1 MSDPIAAAEAAGKA
15 RDIANR
21 FETAVFLIAYGIAE
35 KDGLYEADP
44 HRYPYSQAFRHGM
57 NILAALC
64 AECSDDAEE
73 LLPTFNESDF
83 IRNSAASDVREWTAR
98 WRDECREA
106 VEGCR
111 SIEIGPL
118 ASVDGDYFAATS
130 ECYEVLR
137 FAENDLLGGHQER
150 RVYEFLR
157 AGTQEQYVYGR
168 RMLIRHPLLTWNE
181 YVRIKTG
188 LALGDPDPLDQGEA
202 DTIDPVWLQEFVSM
216 AYEPVPGA
224 AKVCP
229 SCGWTM
235 TMRGKQPHCSSAT
248 CAKAV
253 TGDFD
258 KLDSVAHD
266 AFRLS
271 RGVMHYISS
280 PGKLEL
286 AIAEAAAGL
295 GLKYEMW
302 PLKDTCDIL
311 IHLPDGRMPCRRRQG
326 IRPRRAACPRDR
338 GRRRHRPDVRGR
350 GGLCRA
356 GPSRTGPSRI
366 SRAMQ
371 CRPARQDRLFMRNAA
386 QLLETTRCRREG
398 RHAMS
403 EPNDTAQEG
412 FDQLKRNLEV
422 RYPEDSDLSL
432 DEFLNVESLL
442 ALAVRVCGPGADP
455 RKADRLLSNYQL
467 IRPETIGADGHLMQ
481 MARRH
486 LFSLAS
492 STAWRRLLGLYER
505 AEYER
510 YRFFDIA
517 NGGMALREHPLTGI
531 DRMPIYIDRL
541 LGDVKL
547 SHKNVV
553 ARPKGRYSYT
563 CKPEATGDTTVTGSI
578 RWVTIPDAVPPQTG
592 KIDDIPRKS
601 RRPPIDITLDELIST
616 ADEVGEKTG
625 KTHYAAVLRRVKD
638 QGLLKRARG
647 GSTSVADG
655 LRLDEVVSLVG
666 LVGAGKSVLANMLI
680 VCLAKRG
687 LRAVSLLNSV
697 SDVMESVVLL
707 REAGISASPL
717 VSRGRRIERL
727 DEFFDHDDSMLLDH
741 SASKYLETACIM
753 DGLSS
758 SDPEACGYGSTP
770 CRGLR
775 SKKGGANSCP
785 YWDVCPSQA
794 MARESLTSDVVV
806 TTPTGFATM
815 IVGRER
821 KAFFEEALQQ
831 FDVVLFDEADRVQAQ
846 LDGCFAPSMSFQE
859 LIRNAADPTA
869 VAMKRRPDDKMR
881 DFNEEL
887 FYDLRQKSEPV
898 AKALLKSVR
907 DDRMAKWRIVKD
919 EAFTSLSLLNDLL
932 EQGLPKQV
940 YEDADKLINPY
951 RFEIAKKSLDGGGA
965 ALNKLSQAVATSCEG
980 IDDDTHSYSLNEYLA
995 ACGCSEL
1002 PDELRTRF
1010 SFALKVIR
1018 FDSYLRELASA
1029 QDLLSF
1035 KDDSV
1040 DELYN
1045 FLKFSYTRQQHYL
1058 PNSLIGNIF
1067 GMKLDG
1073 NDLRLFRQFAFGRAF
1088 MCSLPWL
1095 DTDPAGAA
1103 LGPHVLL
1110 LSGSSWEPGCLQYHV
1125 NRPVDY
1131 LLEAEPWKAAKLS
1144 TSTVRDLGIE
1154 QNVSGS
1160 AAEMRSGNL
1169 GIVLS
1174 QTMATLRDELD
1185 AEGAGKALVIVNSY
1199 REAEDARDRIEQEF
1213 RRKGQ
1218 AIKVAALVRNNHDH
1232 REHFVPRSEVYKFC
1246 DHPAKVLVAPA
1257 MAIERGFNIVDR
1269 GGHAVFTSLIFSVR
1283 PMGTP
1288 HDLGGRYRKLNGL
1301 IEREV
1306 GDYPANPGEFAT
1318 EVRASAWRTWKT
1330 MERDE
1335 NLPMGAWRTMGRQ
1348 FLVDDAIST
1357 LMVTIIQIFGRLARL
1372 ADKERPAPHVY
1383 FADAA
1388 FRGGDGK
1395 LSFRTLEELGA
1406 YMECLMHD
1414 SDQPEVAKA
1423 LYGPFYE
1430 SFRKGIGNVGL

>member
-1 MSDPIAAAEAAGKA
+1 
-15 RDIANR
+15 
-21 FETAVFLIAYGIAE
+21 
-35 KDGLYEADP
+35 
-44 HRYPYSQAFRHGM
+44 M
-57 NILAALC
+57 N
-64 AECSDDAEE
+64 
-73 LLPTFNESDF
+73 
-83 IRNSAASDVREWTAR
+83 
-98 WRDECREA
+98 
-106 VEGCR
+106 
-111 SIEIGPL
+111 
-118 ASVDGDYFAATS
+118 
-130 ECYEVLR
+130 
-137 FAENDLLGGHQER
+137 
-150 RVYEFLR
+150 
-157 AGTQEQYVYGR
+157 
-168 RMLIRHPLLTWNE
+168 
-181 YVRIKTG
+181 
-188 LALGDPDPLDQGEA
+188 
-202 DTIDPVWLQEFVSM
+202 
-216 AYEPVPGA
+216 
-224 AKVCP
+224 
-229 SCGWTM
+229 
-235 TMRGKQPHCSSAT
+235 
-248 CAKAV
+248 
-253 TGDFD
+253 
-258 KLDSVAHD
+258 
-266 AFRLS
+266 
-271 RGVMHYISS
+271 
-280 PGKLEL
+280 
-286 AIAEAAAGL
+286 
-295 GLKYEMW
+295 
-302 PLKDTCDIL
+302 
-311 IHLPDGRMPCRRRQG
+311 
-326 IRPRRAACPRDR
+326 
-338 GRRRHRPDVRGR
+338 
-350 GGLCRA
+350 
-356 GPSRTGPSRI
+356 
-366 SRAMQ
+366 
-371 CRPARQDRLFMRNAA
+371 
-386 QLLETTRCRREG
+386 
-398 RHAMS
+398 

-758 SDPEACGYGSTP
+758 SDPKACGYGSTP

-869 VAMKRRPDDKMR
+869 AAMKRRPDDKMR

-907 DDRMAKWRIVKD
+907 DDRVAKWRIVKD

-951 RFEIAKKSLDGGGA
+951 RFEIAKKSLDGGDA

-980 IDDDTHSYSLNEYLA
+980 IEFEVRKTGEVQTVTMYDSPISISGEIDKRQEIADPTAKNTEANGDGLNTAETKASDDGSYAYTIDFRSTSNTWTDEFTVEDDLTAAVDGRAQLTSITTPQALEDYDGKMNVWYRTDKTPDDHVDESGANATLTDGHENPWLSDEATAPTLGEDGRAVDFTGWKLWRADVPTTEAAELAVADLGLEEGEHVTAIRFEYGRVEQGFTTRDGGWDREGIMDVHDDIASAEDTAAENGSHTDDSGTGTGTAYAPAIVRMKATDGYTAGTSLDNYARVDLTRNGGGDGLEDHDEDQVTQTAKAVTVSPTNLDQTGRNVIIGLVATLA
-995 ACGCSEL
+995 AAAAAAAAL
-1002 PDELRTRF
+1002 IYRRRHAYPDP
-1010 SFALKVIR
+1010 V
-1018 FDSYLRELASA
+1018 
-1029 QDLLSF
+1029 
-1035 KDDSV
+1035 
-1040 DELYN
+1040 
-1045 FLKFSYTRQQHYL
+1045 
-1058 PNSLIGNIF
+1058 
-1067 GMKLDG
+1067 
-1073 NDLRLFRQFAFGRAF
+1073 
-1088 MCSLPWL
+1088 
-1095 DTDPAGAA
+1095 PAG
-1103 LGPHVLL
+1103 GEDD
-1110 LSGSSWEPGCLQYHV
+1110 GYE
-1125 NRPVDY
+1125 
-1131 LLEAEPWKAAKLS
+1131 
-1144 TSTVRDLGIE
+1144 
-1154 QNVSGS
+1154 
-1160 AAEMRSGNL
+1160 
-1169 GIVLS
+1169 
-1174 QTMATLRDELD
+1174 
-1185 AEGAGKALVIVNSY
+1185 
-1199 REAEDARDRIEQEF
+1199 EDARGREYRDDRYPD
-1213 RRKGQ
+1213 G
-1218 AIKVAALVRNNHDH
+1218 
-1232 REHFVPRSEVYKFC
+1232 Y
-1246 DHPAKVLVAPA
+1246 
-1257 MAIERGFNIVDR
+1257 DR
-1269 GGHAVFTSLIFSVR
+1269 DPYGYDDGYR
-1283 PMGTP
+1283 
-1288 HDLGGRYRKLNGL
+1288 DRY
-1301 IEREV
+1301 
-1306 GDYPANPGEFAT
+1306 
-1318 EVRASAWRTWKT
+1318 
-1330 MERDE
+1330 
-1335 NLPMGAWRTMGRQ
+1335 
-1348 FLVDDAIST
+1348 
-1357 LMVTIIQIFGRLARL
+1357 
-1372 ADKERPAPHVY
+1372 
-1383 FADAA
+1383 
-1388 FRGGDGK
+1388 
-1395 LSFRTLEELGA
+1395 
-1406 YMECLMHD
+1406 
-1414 SDQPEVAKA
+1414 
-1423 LYGPFYE
+1423 
-1430 SFRKGIGNVGL
+1430 

>member
-157 AGTQEQYVYGR
+157 AGTQEQYAYGR

-229 SCGWTM
+229 NCGWTM

-311 IHLPDGRMPCRRRQG
+311 IHLPDGRQ
-326 IRPRRAACPRDR
+326 
-338 GRRRHRPDVRGR
+338 
-350 GGLCRA
+350 
-356 GPSRTGPSRI
+356 
-366 SRAMQ
+366 
-371 CRPARQDRLFMRNAA
+371 
-386 QLLETTRCRREG
+386 
-398 RHAMS
+398 
-403 EPNDTAQEG
+403 
-412 FDQLKRNLEV
+412 
-422 RYPEDSDLSL
+422 
-432 DEFLNVESLL
+432 
-442 ALAVRVCGPGADP
+442 LAVDA
-455 RKADRLLSNYQL
+455 KAY
-467 IRPETIGADGHLMQ
+467 G
-481 MARRH
+481 
-486 LFSLAS
+486 
-492 STAWRRLLGLYER
+492 R
-505 AEYER
+505 AER
-510 YRFFDIA
+510 LA
-517 NGGMALREHPLTGI
+517 REIEDDTGI
-531 DRMPIYIDRL
+531 AQMCADEVAY
-541 LGDVKL
+541 
-547 SHKNVV
+547 VV
-553 ARPKGRYSYT
+553 
-563 CKPEATGDTTVTGSI
+563 
-578 RWVTIPDAVPPQTG
+578 PDQTG

-647 GSTSVADG
+647 GSTSVADD

-907 DDRMAKWRIVKD
+907 DDRVAKWRIVKD

-951 RFEIAKKSLDGGGA
+951 RFEIAKKSLDGGDA

-1160 AAEMRSGNL
+1160 AAEIRSGNL

-1174 QTMATLRDELD
+1174 QTMATLKDELD
-1185 AEGAGKALVIVNSY
+1185 ADGAGKALVIVNSY

-1406 YMECLMHD
+1406 YMERLMHD

>member
-1 MSDPIAAAEAAGKA
+1 
-15 RDIANR
+15 
-21 FETAVFLIAYGIAE
+21 
-35 KDGLYEADP
+35 
-44 HRYPYSQAFRHGM
+44 
-57 NILAALC
+57 
-64 AECSDDAEE
+64 
-73 LLPTFNESDF
+73 
-83 IRNSAASDVREWTAR
+83 
-98 WRDECREA
+98 
-106 VEGCR
+106 
-111 SIEIGPL
+111 
-118 ASVDGDYFAATS
+118 
-130 ECYEVLR
+130 
-137 FAENDLLGGHQER
+137 
-150 RVYEFLR
+150 
-157 AGTQEQYVYGR
+157 
-168 RMLIRHPLLTWNE
+168 
-181 YVRIKTG
+181 
-188 LALGDPDPLDQGEA
+188 
-202 DTIDPVWLQEFVSM
+202 
-216 AYEPVPGA
+216 
-224 AKVCP
+224 
-229 SCGWTM
+229 
-235 TMRGKQPHCSSAT
+235 
-248 CAKAV
+248 
-253 TGDFD
+253 
-258 KLDSVAHD
+258 
-266 AFRLS
+266 
-271 RGVMHYISS
+271 
-280 PGKLEL
+280 
-286 AIAEAAAGL
+286 
-295 GLKYEMW
+295 
-302 PLKDTCDIL
+302 
-311 IHLPDGRMPCRRRQG
+311 
-326 IRPRRAACPRDR
+326 
-338 GRRRHRPDVRGR
+338 
-350 GGLCRA
+350 
-356 GPSRTGPSRI
+356 
-366 SRAMQ
+366 
-371 CRPARQDRLFMRNAA
+371 
-386 QLLETTRCRREG
+386 
-398 RHAMS
+398 MS

-907 DDRMAKWRIVKD
+907 DDRVAKWRIVKD

-932 EQGLPKQV
+932 NRMENTGDSQAKIRWRKVAAALPEATDPTACIVALPGAESYKPKGK
-940 YEDADKLINPY
+940 D
-951 RFEIAKKSLDGGGA
+951 DGGDPKR
-965 ALNKLSQAVATSCEG
+965 ALRIAFAKTGRLTQFIEPEDSKDSPEIRARVAVRDLMRQLGFVPEPARNSRG
-980 IDDDTHSYSLNEYLA
+980 IDTSIPAIGLKVYNSGNGKARASFPYCVRQDMRSGAVTVYCPL
-995 ACGCSEL
+995 L
-1002 PDELRTRF
+1002 PD
-1010 SFALKVIR
+1010 
-1018 FDSYLRELASA
+1018 
-1029 QDLLSF
+1029 
-1035 KDDSV
+1035 
-1040 DELYN
+1040 
-1045 FLKFSYTRQQHYL
+1045 
-1058 PNSLIGNIF
+1058 G
-1067 GMKLDG
+1067 
-1073 NDLRLFRQFAFGRAF
+1073 
-1088 MCSLPWL
+1088 SLPYWR
-1095 DTDPAGAA
+1095 A
-1103 LGPHVLL
+1103 LIEFAR
-1110 LSGSSWEPGCLQYHV
+1110 LSGSEGFPDSCKRANGMALKRMLH
-1125 NRPVDY
+1125 
-1131 LLEAEPWKAAKLS
+1131 
-1144 TSTVRDLGIE
+1144 
-1154 QNVSGS
+1154 
-1160 AAEMRSGNL
+1160 
-1169 GIVLS
+1169 GIVR
-1174 QTMATLRDELD
+1174 ATGDRPEL
-1185 AEGAGKALVIVNSY
+1185 LLVNSY
-1199 REAEDARDRIEQEF
+1199 GRIRQRDWWPGISDSGLESGPLSYGPTGYEEPLGLAGSKLRILRIRSGLNGEVPDWFTDEVAAGGADDGTVPNRRDKQGLFKMDGYFLALAPRPGDAQYKWSARGSKYDSPTAAFCEKTINEYCLLSPGGEAE
-1213 RRKGQ
+1213 
-1218 AIKVAALVRNNHDH
+1218 ALASVKYAEALRGCM
-1232 REHFVPRSEVYKFC
+1232 VQLYKN
-1246 DHPAKVLVAPA
+1246 DMRV
-1257 MAIERGFNIVDR
+1257 
-1269 GGHAVFTSLIFSVR
+1269 
-1283 PMGTP
+1283 
-1288 HDLGGRYRKLNGL
+1288 
-1301 IEREV
+1301 
-1306 GDYPANPGEFAT
+1306 
-1318 EVRASAWRTWKT
+1318 
-1330 MERDE
+1330 
-1335 NLPMGAWRTMGRQ
+1335 NLPAPLHLAEQVEEYIWDWELTGR
-1348 FLVDDAIST
+1348 
-1357 LMVTIIQIFGRLARL
+1357 R
-1372 ADKERPAPHVY
+1372 
-1383 FADAA
+1383 
-1388 FRGGDGK
+1388 
-1395 LSFRTLEELGA
+1395 
-1406 YMECLMHD
+1406 
-1414 SDQPEVAKA
+1414 
-1423 LYGPFYE
+1423 
-1430 SFRKGIGNVGL
+1430 

>member
-1 MSDPIAAAEAAGKA
+1 
-15 RDIANR
+15 
-21 FETAVFLIAYGIAE
+21 
-35 KDGLYEADP
+35 
-44 HRYPYSQAFRHGM
+44 
-57 NILAALC
+57 
-64 AECSDDAEE
+64 
-73 LLPTFNESDF
+73 
-83 IRNSAASDVREWTAR
+83 
-98 WRDECREA
+98 
-106 VEGCR
+106 
-111 SIEIGPL
+111 
-118 ASVDGDYFAATS
+118 
-130 ECYEVLR
+130 
-137 FAENDLLGGHQER
+137 
-150 RVYEFLR
+150 
-157 AGTQEQYVYGR
+157 
-168 RMLIRHPLLTWNE
+168 
-181 YVRIKTG
+181 
-188 LALGDPDPLDQGEA
+188 
-202 DTIDPVWLQEFVSM
+202 
-216 AYEPVPGA
+216 
-224 AKVCP
+224 
-229 SCGWTM
+229 
-235 TMRGKQPHCSSAT
+235 
-248 CAKAV
+248 
-253 TGDFD
+253 
-258 KLDSVAHD
+258 
-266 AFRLS
+266 
-271 RGVMHYISS
+271 
-280 PGKLEL
+280 
-286 AIAEAAAGL
+286 
-295 GLKYEMW
+295 
-302 PLKDTCDIL
+302 
-311 IHLPDGRMPCRRRQG
+311 
-326 IRPRRAACPRDR
+326 
-338 GRRRHRPDVRGR
+338 
-350 GGLCRA
+350 
-356 GPSRTGPSRI
+356 
-366 SRAMQ
+366 
-371 CRPARQDRLFMRNAA
+371 
-386 QLLETTRCRREG
+386 
-398 RHAMS
+398 MS
-403 EPNDTAQEG
+403 EPNDTAREG

-578 RWVTIPDAVPPQTG
+578 RWVTMPDAVPPQTG

-727 DEFFDHDDSMLLDH
+727 DEFFDHDDSMLLGH

-869 VAMKRRPDDKMR
+869 AAMKRRPDDKMR

-907 DDRMAKWRIVKD
+907 DDRVAKWRIVKD

-951 RFEIAKKSLDGGGA
+951 RFEIAKKSLYGGDA

-1174 QTMATLRDELD
+1174 QTMATLKDELD
-1185 AEGAGKALVIVNSY
+1185 ADGAGKALVIVNSY

-1232 REHFVPRSEVYKFC
+1232 RERFVPRSEVYKFC

-1269 GGHAVFTSLIFSVR
+1269 GGRELDLRCVERVNVLAVDRIGDAVVGAQHQRVLRQVGAGALRVRVEVIEARRVADAGAVQVVDEIGVGLAHDRLEDVRLEIEAGPVPRLEAPALEVSGIELHQQRGVAFGHDRRQLEEIADEDHLLRAVARHGLGDHPHHVVEQVDAAHRDLVDDDYLRGVEHLAGPLGAIGGADPRRDFQRAVDRRAVREVQRGDAGGRQGEEIDVARLQVRYEGVEHVALTRAGVAREKHVPPVPQRAHRLGLFRCKAVTVCHFHIPSSVR
-1283 PMGTP
+1283 P
-1288 HDLGGRYRKLNGL
+1288 
-1301 IEREV
+1301 
-1306 GDYPANPGEFAT
+1306 
-1318 EVRASAWRTWKT
+1318 
-1330 MERDE
+1330 
-1335 NLPMGAWRTMGRQ
+1335 
-1348 FLVDDAIST
+1348 
-1357 LMVTIIQIFGRLARL
+1357 VT
-1372 ADKERPAPHVY
+1372 
-1383 FADAA
+1383 
-1388 FRGGDGK
+1388 
-1395 LSFRTLEELGA
+1395 
-1406 YMECLMHD
+1406 
-1414 SDQPEVAKA
+1414 
-1423 LYGPFYE
+1423 
-1430 SFRKGIGNVGL
+1430 GN

>member
-1 MSDPIAAAEAAGKA
+1 
-15 RDIANR
+15 
-21 FETAVFLIAYGIAE
+21 
-35 KDGLYEADP
+35 
-44 HRYPYSQAFRHGM
+44 M
-57 NILAALC
+57 N
-64 AECSDDAEE
+64 
-73 LLPTFNESDF
+73 
-83 IRNSAASDVREWTAR
+83 
-98 WRDECREA
+98 
-106 VEGCR
+106 
-111 SIEIGPL
+111 
-118 ASVDGDYFAATS
+118 
-130 ECYEVLR
+130 
-137 FAENDLLGGHQER
+137 
-150 RVYEFLR
+150 
-157 AGTQEQYVYGR
+157 
-168 RMLIRHPLLTWNE
+168 
-181 YVRIKTG
+181 
-188 LALGDPDPLDQGEA
+188 
-202 DTIDPVWLQEFVSM
+202 
-216 AYEPVPGA
+216 
-224 AKVCP
+224 
-229 SCGWTM
+229 
-235 TMRGKQPHCSSAT
+235 
-248 CAKAV
+248 
-253 TGDFD
+253 
-258 KLDSVAHD
+258 
-266 AFRLS
+266 
-271 RGVMHYISS
+271 
-280 PGKLEL
+280 
-286 AIAEAAAGL
+286 
-295 GLKYEMW
+295 
-302 PLKDTCDIL
+302 
-311 IHLPDGRMPCRRRQG
+311 
-326 IRPRRAACPRDR
+326 
-338 GRRRHRPDVRGR
+338 
-350 GGLCRA
+350 
-356 GPSRTGPSRI
+356 
-366 SRAMQ
+366 
-371 CRPARQDRLFMRNAA
+371 
-386 QLLETTRCRREG
+386 
-398 RHAMS
+398 

-467 IRPETIGADGHLMQ
+467 IRPGTIGADGHLMQ

-758 SDPEACGYGSTP
+758 SDPEACGYGNTP

-907 DDRMAKWRIVKD
+907 DDRVAKWRIVKD

-1406 YMECLMHD
+1406 YMERLMHD